1 MHKHDPASKPNN
13 VPSFLTVNFNIYD
26 LSWGGHSNLA
36 VHGVSNILLI
46 LYIIISLAGLRE
58 VYRRPT
64 YGLPLSD
71 VYSLS
76 EKYRR
81 YKQPQYYQL

>member
-1 MHKHDPASKPNN
+1 M
-13 VPSFLTVNFNIYD
+13 VFLRNM
-26 LSWGGHSNLA
+26 S
-36 VHGVSNILLI
+36 LLE
-46 LYIIISLAGLRE
+46 LIISMAGLRE

>member
-1 MHKHDPASKPNN
+1 MVFKN
-13 VPSFLTVNFNIYD
+13 
-26 LSWGGHSNLA
+26 
-36 VHGVSNILLI
+36 
-46 LYIIISLAGLRE
+46 ISLLKVIIFMAGLRE